1 MRIMNRLHQTGE
13 ELPDDPELFTGTN
26 PSVEDAVTIRPR
38 LRSEFGYTAMSPS
51 CTTATQE
58 PKRFGAASHQS
69 FRPMPNANQH
79 NPFKQLV
86 TTNGK
91 YIDLE
96 SFVLM
101 TSAMV
106 DIGAK

>member
-1 MRIMNRLHQTGE
+1 M
-13 ELPDDPELFTGTN
+13 
-26 PSVEDAVTIRPR
+26 RPR
-38 LRSEFGYTAMSPS
+38 LRSEFGYMAMSPS
-51 CTTATQE
+51 CTTDTQE

-69 FRPMPNANQH
+69 FRPIPKANQQS
-79 NPFKQLV
+79 PFKQLV

-91 YIDLE
+91 CMDFE

-106 DIGAK
+106 DIGAM